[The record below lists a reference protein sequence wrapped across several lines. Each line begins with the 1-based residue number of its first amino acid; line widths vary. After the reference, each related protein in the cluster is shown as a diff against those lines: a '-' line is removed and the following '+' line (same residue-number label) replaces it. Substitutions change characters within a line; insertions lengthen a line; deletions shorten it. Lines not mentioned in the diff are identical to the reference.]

1 MSLLRKYM
9 SDKKYHYR
17 VKTVIELDDDAI
29 SRIERAI
36 AKYVPLDIGQ
46 VEKTIF
52 QRNPLDFPGIEN
64 REVYI
69 VDITLEYPAS
79 SYILQQELRFAL
91 NIPEKFIVVRGENE
105 PTEVENQR
113 LNAEADMTEEAEAK
127 GLTRDAMLNNSD
139 YPEGK
144 DVDGK
149 DYYGDEYNSRLTG
162 YLAKVAA
169 ERKAK
174 AEVVA
179 PNAPKPFK
187 WLEQEPKQDSADF
200 NANVKGAAPSASN
213 RKAGKAGDETA
224 AADAGHLDDNTKTHK
239 RIYKSAS
246 GSRSILSKTGVAVKK
261 D

>member
-17 VKTVIELDDDAI
+17 VKAVIELDDDAM

-36 AKYVPLDIGQ
+36 AKYVPVEIGR

-79 SYILQQELRFAL
+79 SYILQQELKFAL

-113 LNAEADMTEEAEAK
+113 LNAEADMTEEADAK
-127 GLTRDAMLNNSD
+127 GLTRDAMLNNAD
-139 YPEGK
+139 YPEGEE
-144 DVDGK
+144 VDPK

-162 YLAKVAA
+162 YLAKIAA
-169 ERKAK
+169 ERKT
-174 AEVVA
+174 EVIA
-179 PNAPKPFK
+179 PNAPKPFD
-187 WLEQEPKQDSADF
+187 WLAQEPKQDGADF
-200 NANVKGAAPSASN
+200 NAGIKGAAQSASN
-213 RKAGKAGDETA
+213 RKAGKAEVEGP
-224 AADAGHLDDNTKTHK
+224 AADAGHVDDNVKTHK